1 MSRRTPLGLG
11 LALWRCDRGTVFLL
25 PLHLPLGLP
34 SGYVKI
40 AIDKCTNIAHRHSWC
55 TYERCWFSSDF
66 PVRKL
71 LVYQRLPQ
79 DWLTNRRGAAPV
91 FSTVTCWFIP
101 VSKSVIILVTS
112 GVSLFSPF
120 ITRVITYLVSG
131 MNHQVVLFFACSLP
145 LSGQI
150 HSFLTRAERKSW
162 LTITRLTRC
171 WWVQIP
177 SGKLT

>member
-1 MSRRTPLGLG
+1 MGNITIAIYIIHIVKWRTHTPSCHSGGTSCNYKSQTFWIWCYTNQLLQSDTPTALVIYFNRLFLPLTHSESLHQNRVDMVASMGMTRTP
-11 LALWRCDRGTVFLL
+11 RNV
-25 PLHLPLGLP
+25 
-34 SGYVKI
+34 
-40 AIDKCTNIAHRHSWC
+40 
-55 TYERCWFSSDF
+55 
-66 PVRKL
+66 
-71 LVYQRLPQ
+71 
-79 DWLTNRRGAAPV
+79 
-91 FSTVTCWFIP
+91 VTWWFIP

-112 GVSLFSPF
+112 GIILFSPF